1 MSGTKQMA
9 DKPADLAAEAL
20 PRVFSKSPVQR
31 LLETS
36 GNGSSPK
43 SACSTISIVSLGCAR
58 NLVDSE
64 VMAGLLQ
71 RNHYEVVPEP
81 TDAEV
86 VLVNTCGF
94 IGAAKEESI
103 DTIVEMG
110 RLKEAG
116 KLKKLVVAGCL
127 SQRYP
132 EELALE
138 LPEVDLFIG
147 TGEVPRIVEILR
159 DHEVEPSRRQ
169 HIGVPSYIY
178 DHLTPRLRTTPSYTA
193 YLKVSE
199 GCDHKCAFCIIP
211 QLRGPHR
218 SRSIESVVKEAA
230 AFAKRGV
237 KEINL
242 IAQDL
247 TAYGRDRRDGTTL
260 HGLLKTL
267 DRVAEV
273 AWIRLLYAYPNFLDT
288 PLLEIIRD
296 SEKIC
301 KYVDIPFQHISR
313 ALLQRM
319 RRGKSGSAVREA
331 VKRLRDAIPGL
342 TLRTSLIVGF
352 PGESEADFEELLD
365 FVAATEFERLGVFKY
380 SEEDGTAAAK
390 LDGQVSDEEKERRW
404 QEVMD
409 LQSAISRKKNQALIG
424 TIQRVMI
431 DGADPDSGKLS
442 GRTQAHAPEV
452 DGLVFVEGYD
462 KLATSN
468 RPDPGTMIDVRVTQ
482 AHDYDITG
490 EIIHG

>member
-1 MSGTKQMA
+1 MSGVMQKM
-9 DKPADLAAEAL
+9 
-20 PRVFSKSPVQR
+20 
-31 LLETS
+31 
-36 GNGSSPK
+36 
-43 SACSTISIVSLGCAR
+43 SIVSLGCAR

-71 RNHYEVVPEP
+71 RNHYEIVQEP
-81 TDAEV
+81 ADADV

-132 EELALE
+132 DELASE

-159 DHEVEPSRRQ
+159 DHEVDPSRRQ

-178 DHLTPRLRTTPSYTA
+178 DHVTPRLRTTPSYTA
-193 YLKVSE
+193 FLKVSE

-218 SRSIESVVKEAA
+218 SRSIESVVEETAA
-230 AFAKRGV
+230 LAKSGV

-247 TAYGRDRRDGTTL
+247 TAYGRDRKDGSTL
-260 HGLLKTL
+260 YGLLKEM
-267 DRVAEV
+267 DRVDEL
-273 AWIRLLYAYPNFLDT
+273 AWIRLLYAYPNFLDE
-288 PLLEIIRD
+288 PLLELIRD

-319 RRGKSGSAVREA
+319 RRGKSGSSVREA
-331 VKRLRDAIPGL
+331 VKKLRDAIPAL

-352 PGESEADFEELLD
+352 PGESEADFEQLLD
-365 FVAATEFERLGVFKY
+365 FVEEAKFDRLGVFKY
-380 SEEDGTAAAK
+380 SEEEGTAAAK
-390 LDGQVSDEEKERRW
+390 FDGQVSEEEKERRW

-409 LQSAISRKKNQALIG
+409 LQSAVSRKKNQALIG

-431 DGADPDSGKLS
+431 DGADPDTGKLS

-452 DGLVFVEGYD
+452 DGLVFVESYD
-462 KLATSN
+462 TLSASN
-468 RPDPGTMIDVRVTQ
+468 PPDPGAMIDVRITR
-482 AHDYDITG
+482 AHDYDMTG